1 MPPRRC
7 LLAALLTRSGALQAT
22 VVATGEIVA
31 VKKVLQDKR
40 FKNRE
45 FQVPQLRA
53 ARRRHAHSA
62 VRDACAQVRLTRRWR
77 VQIMKQLRHVN
88 IVELKNC
95 FYTNGE
101 KPEEVYLNLLLEFV
115 PETVYRIIRHYR

>member
-1 MPPRRC
+1 MD
-7 LLAALLTRSGALQAT
+7 
-22 VVATGEIVA
+22 TGEVVA

-45 FQVPQLRA
+45 FQVRPRRA
-53 ARRRHAHSA
+53 ARRLLGAR
-62 VRDACAQVRLTRRWR
+62 VRARLRRR
-77 VQIMKQLRHVN
+77 GRAQIMKQLRHVN

-115 PETVYRIIRHYR
+115 PETIYRIIRHYRCRPATGSARAHGLLPLL

>member
-1 MPPRRC
+1 
-7 LLAALLTRSGALQAT
+7 
-22 VVATGEIVA
+22 VATGEVVA

-45 FQVPQLRA
+45 FQVSQLRA
-53 ARRRHAHSA
+53 ARAGAR
-62 VRDACAQVRLTRRWR
+62 AQVRLMRRGR

>member
-1 MPPRRC
+1 MPMYMCKPVLHLC
-7 LLAALLTRSGALQAT
+7 IETYD
-22 VVATGEIVA
+22 EI
-31 VKKVLQDKR
+31 
-40 FKNRE
+40 
-45 FQVPQLRA
+45 
-53 ARRRHAHSA
+53 
-62 VRDACAQVRLTRRWR
+62 

-115 PETVYRIIRHYR
+115 PETVYRIIRHYRCNYHPFF

>member
-1 MPPRRC
+1 M
-7 LLAALLTRSGALQAT
+7 
-22 VVATGEIVA
+22 VDTGEVVA

-45 FQVPQLRA
+45 LQVEDTNMLMYMYMCKPVLHLCIEA
-53 ARRRHAHSA
+53 Y
-62 VRDACAQVRLTRRWR
+62 DKI

-115 PETVYRIIRHYR
+115 PETVYRIIRHYRCNYHPVI

>member
-1 MPPRRC
+1 M
-7 LLAALLTRSGALQAT
+7 
-22 VVATGEIVA
+22 VDTGEVVA

-45 FQVPQLRA
+45 LQVEDTNPNDMLMYMCKPVL
-53 ARRRHAHSA
+53 HLCIETY
-62 VRDACAQVRLTRRWR
+62 DEI

-115 PETVYRIIRHYR
+115 PETVYRIIRHYRCNHHPFF